1 MCWRNLLDAKLI
13 MELINKHQYAIGVV
27 ARRTQTN
34 PETIRV
40 WERRYELI
48 VPGRSDT
55 GRRLYSENDIAKL
68 TLVKRL
74 TELGHSVSSLAKLSN
89 DELRDRLNASLASDP
104 SNNSDQLS
112 TLHIVFASDALRLR
126 LSRELL
132 IHDDITVVDYPNEN
146 TSSVMEPRADI
157 VIVDLVTLNEE
168 SLSVV
173 RHYLSETSCESALV
187 IFNYGTKKS
196 ILELEDAGVV
206 CLRGSVAA
214 AEIYRVCRSIKP
226 TLSNSRLSLNKT
238 VTSPRFTNEQLSRI
252 AALTSKIECEC
263 PNHLAELII
272 NLCAFEKY
280 SSECA
285 NGNEQ
290 DAQLHSQLNQAA
302 GASRLILEESLIR
315 LMEIEGIEI

>member
-1 MCWRNLLDAKLI
+1 

-27 ARRTQTN
+27 ARRTQTH

-48 VPGRSDT
+48 VPGRSET

-89 DELRDRLNASLASDP
+89 DDLRDRLNASLASEP
-104 SNNSDQLS
+104 SKYTEQLS
-112 TLHIVFASDALRLR
+112 KLRVVFANDALRLR
-126 LSRELL
+126 LSRDLL
-132 IHDDITVVDYPNEN
+132 IHEDITVVDFPNKN
-146 TSSVMEPRADI
+146 LSSVMEQRADI

-168 SLSVV
+168 SLSDV
-173 RHYLSETSCESALV
+173 RHYLSETGCESALV
-187 IFNYGTKKS
+187 IFNFGTKKS

-206 CLRGSVAA
+206 CLKGSVAA
-214 AEIYRVCRSIKP
+214 AEIYRACRSIKP
-226 TLSNSRLSLNKT
+226 TLSNSRPALNQP

-252 AALTSKIECEC
+252 AALTSKIACEC
-263 PNHLAELII
+263 PNLLAELII
-272 NLCAFEKY
+272 NLTAFEKY

-285 NGNEQ
+285 NRNEE

-315 LMEIEGIEI
+315 LMEIEGIEV

>member
-1 MCWRNLLDAKLI
+1 

-48 VPGRSDT
+48 VPGRSET

-89 DELRDRLNASLASDP
+89 DDLRDRLNASLASEP
-104 SNNSDQLS
+104 SKYTEQLS
-112 TLHIVFASDALRLR
+112 KLRVVFANDALRLR
-126 LSRELL
+126 LSRDLL
-132 IHDDITVVDYPNEN
+132 IHEDITVVDFPNKN
-146 TSSVMEPRADI
+146 LSSVMEQRADI

-168 SLSVV
+168 SLSDV
-173 RHYLSETSCESALV
+173 RHYLSETGCESALV
-187 IFNYGTKKS
+187 IFNFGTKKS

-206 CLRGSVAA
+206 CLKGSVAA
-214 AEIYRVCRSIKP
+214 AEIYRACRSIKP
-226 TLSNSRLSLNKT
+226 TLSNSRPALNQP

-252 AALTSKIECEC
+252 AALTSKIACEC

-272 NLCAFEKY
+272 NLTAFEKY

-285 NGNEQ
+285 NRNEE

-315 LMEIEGIEI
+315 LMEIEGIEV

>member
-1 MCWRNLLDAKLI
+1 

-27 ARRTQTN
+27 ARRTQTH

-48 VPGRSDT
+48 VPGRSET

-74 TELGHSVSSLAKLSN
+74 TELGHSVSSLAKLST
-89 DELRDRLNASLASDP
+89 DELRDRLNASLASEP
-104 SNNSDQLS
+104 SKYTEQLS
-112 TLHIVFASDALRLR
+112 KLRVVFANDALRLR
-126 LSRELL
+126 LSRNLL
-132 IHDDITVVDYPNEN
+132 IHEDITVVDFPNKN
-146 TSSVMEPRADI
+146 ASSIMEPRADI

-168 SLSVV
+168 SLSDV
-173 RHYLSETSCESALV
+173 RHYLSETGCESALV
-187 IFNYGTKKS
+187 IFNYGTKKF
-196 ILELEDAGVV
+196 ILELENAGVV
-206 CLRGSVAA
+206 CLKGSVAS
-214 AEIYRVCRSIKP
+214 AEIYRACRSIKP
-226 TLSNSRLSLNKT
+226 TLSNSRPALNQP

-252 AALTSKIECEC
+252 AALTSKIACEC

-272 NLCAFEKY
+272 NLTAFEKY

-285 NGNEQ
+285 NRNEE

-315 LMEIEGIEI
+315 LMEIEGIEV

>member
-1 MCWRNLLDAKLI
+1 

-27 ARRTQTN
+27 ARRTQTH

-48 VPGRSDT
+48 VPGRSET

-74 TELGHSVSSLAKLSN
+74 TELGHAVSSLAKLST
-89 DELRDRLNASLASDP
+89 DELRDRLNASLASEP
-104 SNNSDQLS
+104 NNNSQQFSKLRV
-112 TLHIVFASDALRLR
+112 VFANDALRLR

-132 IHDDITVVDYPNEN
+132 IHDDITVVDFPNKN
-146 TSSVMEPRADI
+146 ASSVMEPRADI

-168 SLSVV
+168 SLSDVQ
-173 RHYLSETSCESALV
+173 HYLSETGCESALV
-187 IFNYGTKKS
+187 IFNYGTKKF

-206 CLRGSVAA
+206 CLKGSVAA
-214 AEIYRVCRSIKP
+214 AQIYRACRSIKP
-226 TLSNSRLSLNKT
+226 TLSKSKLAPNQNA
-238 VTSPRFTNEQLSRI
+238 TSPRFTTEQLSRI
-252 AALTSKIECEC
+252 AALTSKIACEC

-272 NLCAFEKY
+272 NLSAFEKY

-285 NGNEQ
+285 NRNQE

-302 GASRLILEESLIR
+302 GASRYILEESLVR

>member
-1 MCWRNLLDAKLI
+1 MD
-13 MELINKHQYAIGVV
+13 LINKHQYAIGVV
-27 ARRTQTN
+27 ARRTQTH

-48 VPGRSDT
+48 VPGRSET

-89 DELRDRLNASLASDP
+89 DELRDRLNASLASEP
-104 SNNSDQLS
+104 SKYAEQLS
-112 TLHIVFASDALRLR
+112 KLRIVFANDSLRLR

-132 IHDDITVVDYPNEN
+132 IHEDITVVDFQNKNP
-146 TSSVMEPRADI
+146 SSVMEPRADI

-168 SLSVV
+168 SLSDV
-173 RHYLSETSCESALV
+173 RHYLVETGCESAVV
-187 IFNYGTKKS
+187 IFNFGTKKS

-206 CLRGSVAA
+206 CLKGSVAA
-214 AEIYRVCRSIKP
+214 AEIYRACRSIKP
-226 TLSNSRLSLNKT
+226 TVSNSRPALNQT

-252 AALTSKIECEC
+252 AALTSKIACEC

-272 NLCAFEKY
+272 NLTAFEKY

-285 NGNEQ
+285 NRNEE
-290 DAQLHSQLNQAA
+290 DAQLHFQLNQSA

>member
-1 MCWRNLLDAKLI
+1 

-27 ARRTQTN
+27 ARRTQTH

-48 VPGRSDT
+48 VPGRSET

-74 TELGHSVSSLAKLSN
+74 IELGHSVSSLAKLSN
-89 DELRDRLNASLASDP
+89 DELRDRLNASLASEP
-104 SNNSDQLS
+104 SKYTEQLS
-112 TLHIVFASDALRLR
+112 KLRVVFANDALRLR
-126 LSRELL
+126 LSRDLL
-132 IHDDITVVDYPNEN
+132 IHEDITVVDFPNKN
-146 TSSVMEPRADI
+146 LSSVMEQRADI

-168 SLSVV
+168 SLSDV
-173 RHYLSETSCESALV
+173 RHYLSETGCESALV
-187 IFNYGTKKS
+187 IFNFGTKKS

-206 CLRGSVAA
+206 CLKGSVAA
-214 AEIYRVCRSIKP
+214 AEIYRACRSIKP
-226 TLSNSRLSLNKT
+226 TLSNSRPALNQPL
-238 VTSPRFTNEQLSRI
+238 TSPRFTNEQLSRI
-252 AALTSKIECEC
+252 AALTSKIACEC

-272 NLCAFEKY
+272 NLTAFEKY

-285 NGNEQ
+285 NRNEE

-315 LMEIEGIEI
+315 LMEIEGIEV

>member
-1 MCWRNLLDAKLI
+1 

-27 ARRTQTN
+27 ARRTQTH

-48 VPGRSDT
+48 VPGRSET

-89 DELRDRLNASLASDP
+89 DDLRDRLNASLASEP
-104 SNNSDQLS
+104 SKYTEQLS
-112 TLHIVFASDALRLR
+112 KLRVVFANDALRLR
-126 LSRELL
+126 LSRDLL
-132 IHDDITVVDYPNEN
+132 IHEDITVVDFPNKN
-146 TSSVMEPRADI
+146 LSSVMEQRADI

-168 SLSVV
+168 SLSDV
-173 RHYLSETSCESALV
+173 RHYLSETGCESALV
-187 IFNYGTKKS
+187 IFNFGTKKS

-206 CLRGSVAA
+206 CLKGSVAA
-214 AEIYRVCRSIKP
+214 AEIYRACRSIKP
-226 TLSNSRLSLNKT
+226 TLSNSRPALNQP

-252 AALTSKIECEC
+252 AALTSKIACEC

-272 NLCAFEKY
+272 NLTAFEKY

-285 NGNEQ
+285 NRNEE

-302 GASRLILEESLIR
+302 GASRLILEESLVR
-315 LMEIEGIEI
+315 LMEIEGIEV

>member
-1 MCWRNLLDAKLI
+1 

-27 ARRTQTN
+27 ARRTQTH

-48 VPGRSDT
+48 VPGRSET

-74 TELGHSVSSLAKLSN
+74 TELGHSVSSLAKLST
-89 DELRDRLNASLASDP
+89 DELRDRLNASLASEP
-104 SNNSDQLS
+104 SKYTEQLS
-112 TLHIVFASDALRLR
+112 KLRVVFANDALRLR
-126 LSRELL
+126 LSRNLL
-132 IHDDITVVDYPNEN
+132 IHEDITVVDFPNKN
-146 TSSVMEPRADI
+146 ASSIMEPRADI

-173 RHYLSETSCESALV
+173 RHYLSETGCESALV

-214 AEIYRVCRSIKP
+214 GEIYRACRSIKP
-226 TLSNSRLSLNKT
+226 TLSSSRPALNQP

-252 AALTSKIECEC
+252 TALTSKIACEC

-272 NLCAFEKY
+272 NLTAFEKY

-285 NGNEQ
+285 NRNEE

>member
-1 MCWRNLLDAKLI
+1 

-27 ARRTQTN
+27 ARRTQTH

-48 VPGRSDT
+48 VPGRSET

-89 DELRDRLNASLASDP
+89 DDLRDRLNASLASEP
-104 SNNSDQLS
+104 SKYTEQLS
-112 TLHIVFASDALRLR
+112 KLRVVFANDALRLR
-126 LSRELL
+126 LSRDLL
-132 IHDDITVVDYPNEN
+132 IHEDINVVDFPNKN
-146 TSSVMEPRADI
+146 LSSVMEQRADI

-168 SLSVV
+168 SLSDV
-173 RHYLSETSCESALV
+173 RHYLSETGCESALV
-187 IFNYGTKKS
+187 IFNFGTKKS

-206 CLRGSVAA
+206 CLKGSVAA
-214 AEIYRVCRSIKP
+214 AEIYRACRSIKP
-226 TLSNSRLSLNKT
+226 TLSNSRPALNQP

-252 AALTSKIECEC
+252 AALTSKIACEC

-272 NLCAFEKY
+272 NLTAFEKY

-285 NGNEQ
+285 NRNEE

-315 LMEIEGIEI
+315 LMEIEGIEV

>member
-1 MCWRNLLDAKLI
+1 

-27 ARRTQTN
+27 ARRTQTH

-48 VPGRSDT
+48 VPGRSET

-89 DELRDRLNASLASDP
+89 DDLRDRLNASLASEP
-104 SNNSDQLS
+104 SKYTEQLS
-112 TLHIVFASDALRLR
+112 KLRVVFANDALRLR
-126 LSRELL
+126 LSRDLL
-132 IHDDITVVDYPNEN
+132 IHEDITVVDFPNKN
-146 TSSVMEPRADI
+146 LSSVMEQRADI

-168 SLSVV
+168 SLSDV
-173 RHYLSETSCESALV
+173 RHYLSETGCESALV
-187 IFNYGTKKS
+187 IFNFGTKKS

-206 CLRGSVAA
+206 CLKGSVAA
-214 AEIYRVCRSIKP
+214 AEIYRACRSIKP
-226 TLSNSRLSLNKT
+226 TLSNSRPALNQP

-252 AALTSKIECEC
+252 AALTSKIACEC

-272 NLCAFEKY
+272 NLTAFEKY

-285 NGNEQ
+285 NRNEE
-290 DAQLHSQLNQAA
+290 DAHLHSQLNQAA

-315 LMEIEGIEI
+315 LMEIEGIEV

>member
-1 MCWRNLLDAKLI
+1 

-27 ARRTQTN
+27 ARRTQTH

-48 VPGRSDT
+48 VPGRSET

-89 DELRDRLNASLASDP
+89 DELRDRLNASLASEP
-104 SNNSDQLS
+104 SKYTEQLS
-112 TLHIVFASDALRLR
+112 KLRVVFANDALRLR
-126 LSRELL
+126 LSRDLL
-132 IHDDITVVDYPNEN
+132 IHEDITVVDFPNKN
-146 TSSVMEPRADI
+146 LSSVMEQRADI

-168 SLSVV
+168 SLSDV
-173 RHYLSETSCESALV
+173 RHYLSETGCESALV
-187 IFNYGTKKS
+187 IFNFGTKKS

-206 CLRGSVAA
+206 CLKGSVAA
-214 AEIYRVCRSIKP
+214 AEIYRACRSIKP
-226 TLSNSRLSLNKT
+226 TLSNSRPALNQP

-252 AALTSKIECEC
+252 AALTSKIACEC

-272 NLCAFEKY
+272 NLTAFEKY

-285 NGNEQ
+285 NRNEE

-315 LMEIEGIEI
+315 LMEIEGIEV

>member
-1 MCWRNLLDAKLI
+1 
-13 MELINKHQYAIGVV
+13 MELVNKHQYAIGVV
-27 ARRTQTN
+27 ARRTQTH

-48 VPGRSDT
+48 VPGRSET

-74 TELGHSVSSLAKLSN
+74 TELGHSVSSLAKLSI
-89 DELRDRLNASLASDP
+89 DELRDRLNASLASEP
-104 SNNSDQLS
+104 NKYTEQLS
-112 TLHIVFASDALRLR
+112 TLRVVFANDALRLR

-132 IHDDITVVDYPNEN
+132 IHEDITVVDFPNKN
-146 TSSVMEPRADI
+146 ASSVMEPRADI

-168 SLSVV
+168 SLSDV
-173 RHYLSETSCESALV
+173 RHYLLETGCESALV
-187 IFNYGTKKS
+187 VFNYGTKKS
-196 ILELEDAGVV
+196 IQQLEAAGVV
-206 CLRGSVAA
+206 CLKGSVAA
-214 AEIYRVCRSIKP
+214 AEIYRACRSIQP
-226 TLSNSRLSLNKT
+226 TLSTVRVTPNQK

-252 AALTSKIECEC
+252 AALTSKIACEC

-272 NLCAFEKY
+272 NLTAFEKY

-285 NGNEQ
+285 NRNEE

-302 GASRLILEESLIR
+302 GASRLILEDSLIR
-315 LMEIEGIEI
+315 LMEIEGIEV

>member
-1 MCWRNLLDAKLI
+1 

-27 ARRTQTN
+27 ARRTQTH

-48 VPGRSDT
+48 VPGRSET

-74 TELGHSVSSLAKLSN
+74 AELGHSVSSLAKLSN
-89 DELRDRLNASLASDP
+89 DDLRDRLNASLASEP
-104 SNNSDQLS
+104 SKYTEQLS
-112 TLHIVFASDALRLR
+112 KLRVVFANDALRLR
-126 LSRELL
+126 LSRDLL
-132 IHDDITVVDYPNEN
+132 IHEDITVVDFPNKN
-146 TSSVMEPRADI
+146 LSSVMEQRADI

-168 SLSVV
+168 SLSDV
-173 RHYLSETSCESALV
+173 RHYLSETGCESALV
-187 IFNYGTKKS
+187 IFNFGTKKS

-206 CLRGSVAA
+206 CLKGSVAA
-214 AEIYRVCRSIKP
+214 AEIYRACRSIKP
-226 TLSNSRLSLNKT
+226 TLSNSRPALNQP

-252 AALTSKIECEC
+252 AALTSKIACEC

-272 NLCAFEKY
+272 NLTAFEKY

-285 NGNEQ
+285 NRNEE

-302 GASRLILEESLIR
+302 GASRLILEEILIR
-315 LMEIEGIEI
+315 LMEIEGIEV

>member
-1 MCWRNLLDAKLI
+1 

-48 VPGRSDT
+48 VPGRSET

-74 TELGHSVSSLAKLSN
+74 TELGHSVSSLAKLST
-89 DELRDRLNASLASDP
+89 DELRDRLNASLASEP
-104 SNNSDQLS
+104 SKYTEQLS
-112 TLHIVFASDALRLR
+112 KLRVVFANDALRLR
-126 LSRELL
+126 LSRNLL
-132 IHDDITVVDYPNEN
+132 IHEDITVVDFPNKN
-146 TSSVMEPRADI
+146 ASSIMEPRADI

-168 SLSVV
+168 SLSDV
-173 RHYLSETSCESALV
+173 RHYLSDTGCESALV
-187 IFNYGTKKS
+187 IFNYGTKKF
-196 ILELEDAGVV
+196 ILELENAGVV
-206 CLRGSVAA
+206 CLKGSVAS
-214 AEIYRVCRSIKP
+214 AEIYRACRSIKP
-226 TLSNSRLSLNKT
+226 TLPISRPALNQT
-238 VTSPRFTNEQLSRI
+238 VTSPRFTNAQLSRV
-252 AALTSKIECEC
+252 AALTSKIACEC

-272 NLCAFEKY
+272 NLTAFEKY

-285 NGNEQ
+285 NRNEE

-302 GASRLILEESLIR
+302 GASRLILEESLVR
-315 LMEIEGIEI
+315 LMEIEGIEV

>member
-1 MCWRNLLDAKLI
+1 

-27 ARRTQTN
+27 ARRTQTH

-48 VPGRSDT
+48 VPGRSET

-89 DELRDRLNASLASDP
+89 DELRDRLNASLASEP
-104 SNNSDQLS
+104 SKYTEQLS
-112 TLHIVFASDALRLR
+112 KLRVVFANDALRLR
-126 LSRELL
+126 LSRDLL
-132 IHDDITVVDYPNEN
+132 IHEDITVVDFPNKN
-146 TSSVMEPRADI
+146 LSSVMEQRADI

-168 SLSVV
+168 SLSDV
-173 RHYLSETSCESALV
+173 RHYLSETGCESALV
-187 IFNYGTKKS
+187 IFNFGTKKS

-206 CLRGSVAA
+206 CLKGSVAS
-214 AEIYRVCRSIKP
+214 AEIYRACRSIKP
-226 TLSNSRLSLNKT
+226 TLSNSRPALNQP

-252 AALTSKIECEC
+252 AALTSKIACEC

-272 NLCAFEKY
+272 NLTAFEKY

-285 NGNEQ
+285 NRNEE

-302 GASRLILEESLIR
+302 GASRLILEESLVR
-315 LMEIEGIEI
+315 LMEIEGIEV

>member
-1 MCWRNLLDAKLI
+1 

-27 ARRTQTN
+27 ARRTQTH

-48 VPGRSDT
+48 VPGRSET

-89 DELRDRLNASLASDP
+89 DDLRDRLNASLASEP
-104 SNNSDQLS
+104 SKYTEQLS
-112 TLHIVFASDALRLR
+112 KLRVVFANDALRLR
-126 LSRELL
+126 LSRDLL
-132 IHDDITVVDYPNEN
+132 IHEDITVVDFPNKN
-146 TSSVMEPRADI
+146 LSSVMEQRADI

-168 SLSVV
+168 SLSDV
-173 RHYLSETSCESALV
+173 RHYLSETGCESALV
-187 IFNYGTKKS
+187 IFNFGTKKS

-206 CLRGSVAA
+206 CLKGSVAA
-214 AEIYRVCRSIKP
+214 AEIYRACRSIKP
-226 TLSNSRLSLNKT
+226 TLSNSRPALNQP

-252 AALTSKIECEC
+252 AALTSKIACEC

-272 NLCAFEKY
+272 NLTAFEKY

-285 NGNEQ
+285 NRNEE
-290 DAQLHSQLNQAA
+290 DVQLHSQLNQAA

-315 LMEIEGIEI
+315 LMEIEGIEV